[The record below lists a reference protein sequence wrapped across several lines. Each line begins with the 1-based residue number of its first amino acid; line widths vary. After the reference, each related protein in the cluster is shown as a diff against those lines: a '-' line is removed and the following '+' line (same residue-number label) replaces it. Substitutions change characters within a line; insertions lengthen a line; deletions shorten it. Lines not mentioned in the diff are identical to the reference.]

1 MKRIAMA
8 LSVFVLVGALAV
20 PVWAYRGG
28 CGGGSGGPGSGWQGG
43 ERYGNLT
50 EEQRGKLDKLETEFF
65 KETAELRRALWSK
78 SDELQVARSETEPDV
93 KKVKGLQAEIS
104 ALRGKM
110 AEKRMDVVL
119 EAKKVAPDCDYGR
132 GCGKGF
138 GPHMK
143 GLGGQRG
150 GNGPGPCW
158 E

>member
-1 MKRIAMA
+1 MKRIAIT
-8 LSVFVLVGALAV
+8 LGVLVLVGALAV

-28 CGGGSGGPGSGWQGG
+28 CGGGAGGPGSNWQGG
-43 ERYGNLT
+43 PRNDNLT

-65 KETAELRRALWSK
+65 KETAELRRALWNK
-78 SDELQVARSETEPDV
+78 SDELQVALSETEPDV

-104 ALRGKM
+104 ALRGKG
-110 AEKRMDVVL
+110 V
-119 EAKKVAPDCDYGR
+119 
-132 GCGKGF
+132 

-150 GNGPGPCW
+150 GSGPGPCW